1 MLVVAGVVADGV
13 DEEEV
18 KDASVVVAFS
28 EQVGFALEIGV
39 LTSSVLLK
47 DFESEG
53 VVLREESESFVR
65 SVMLQNEKAGS
76 QNYYQKRGIS
86 LS

>member
-53 VVLREESESFVR
+53 VVFREESESLVR
-65 SVMLQNEKAGS
+65 SVMLQNEKAGL

>member
-13 DEEEV
+13 DKEEV

-53 VVLREESESFVR
+53 VVFREESESLVR
-65 SVMLQNEKAGS
+65 SVMLQNEKAGL